1 MGNARASR
9 AFPGSV
15 YDAERRW
22 YDTGRWPMWIDGLER
37 VLSVD
42 GDWPR
47 IGSSVSWESAP
58 AGRGRV
64 HERVVGFEERV
75 GQTLEVQD
83 DSITGRQSVT
93 FTPAGDRV
101 EVELQLDYKITKSSI
116 LTPVIDFLFIRRA
129 MARSL
134 AWTLERFGA
143 EMSPRGRTR
152 AQPHD
157 Q

>member
-1 MGNARASR
+1 MGKARASR

-15 YDAERRW
+15 HDAEQRW
-22 YDTGRWPMWIDGLER
+22 YDTGRWPAWIDGLDR
-37 VLSVD
+37 VISVD

-47 IGSSVSWESAP
+47 VGASVSWESAP

-64 HERVVGFEERV
+64 RERVVGFEARV
-75 GQTLEVQD
+75 GQTLEIQD

-93 FTPAGDRV
+93 FTRAGDRV
-101 EVELQLDYKITKSSI
+101 EVEMQLEYRITKSSI

-129 MARSL
+129 MSRSL

-143 EMSPRGRTR
+143 ELSPRARAR
-152 AQPHD
+152 AQPQD

>member
-1 MGNARASR
+1 MATARASR
-9 AFPGSV
+9 AYSGSV

-22 YDTGRWPMWIDGLER
+22 YDTTRWPMWIDGLDR
-37 VLSVD
+37 VISVD

-47 IGSSVSWESAP
+47 VGSSVRWESAP
-58 AGRGRV
+58 AGRGLVR
-64 HERVVGFEERV
+64 ERVIGYGERV
-75 GQTLEVQD
+75 GQTLEVED

-101 EVELQLDYKITKSSI
+101 EVELQLDYRIKKASI
-116 LTPVIDFLFIRRA
+116 LTPVVDFVFIRRA
-129 MARSL
+129 MSRSL

-143 EMSPRGRTR
+143 EMAPRGRAR
-152 AQPHD
+152 PQRVD